1 MAVGID
7 VAAPPIAE
15 RTQHPFLTYD
25 MIYEIP
31 EAIKQT
37 LQIVPKKSS
46 TILGKLKSRSEFY
59 FTGCGTAFHSA
70 MLGANIL
77 SLMKQGFNY
86 ECVQALELSNYH
98 HSVSRNSAAFG
109 VSHSGIT
116 KTTLDALRSVR
127 EQGAHCIG
135 ISHFSDRPISQVVD
149 ENLVVG
155 NGPDK
160 SRCHTKCYVSSAIA
174 LTQIALGILEQ
185 QEAVSSEHLQ
195 RIRKN
200 LEDLPELSLKVLRS
214 SDDAMKAFAKRNAR
228 KRTFY
233 FTGSG
238 PSYPNALETAL
249 KVMESSYVPAQGF
262 ETEQFLHGP
271 WVSLDAESVV
281 FAMATD
287 TRTYARSLDLVKA
300 ATNLGANVLSIVKEG
315 DKEMARL
322 CKDTVELPVVDEQ
335 LSPFLSI
342 IPLYLY
348 SYYMSLELGINPDYI
363 HYLTPAYWKARQI
376 IFPPGTH

>member
-1 MAVGID
+1 MAPET
-7 VAAPPIAE
+7 ASSPPIAE
-15 RTQHPFLTYD
+15 RTKHPFLTYD

-31 EAIKQT
+31 DAIKQT
-37 LQIVPKKSS
+37 LQTVFAKSV
-46 TILGKLKSRSEFY
+46 TLLPQLKNKSEFY

-70 MLGANIL
+70 MLGGNIL
-77 SLMKQGFNY
+77 CLMKPGFNH
-86 ECVQALELSNYH
+86 ECVQALELANYH
-98 HSVSRNSAAFG
+98 HSVSKNSAAFG

-116 KTTLDALRSVR
+116 KTTLDALHSVK
-127 EQGAHCIG
+127 EQGAFCIG
-135 ISHFSDRPISQVVD
+135 LSHFPNRPITQLVD
-149 ENLVVG
+149 ESLVVG

-174 LTQIALGILEQ
+174 LSQICLSILEQ
-185 QEAVSSEHLQ
+185 QQAIDLERMQ

-200 LEDLPELSLKVLRS
+200 LEELPELALKVLRS
-214 SDDAMKAFAKRNAR
+214 TDDAMKAFAKRNAG
-228 KRTFY
+228 KRTFH
-233 FTGSG
+233 FVGSG

-249 KVMESSYVPAQGF
+249 KVMESSYAPAQGF

-271 WVSLDAESVV
+271 WVSLDAESAV
-281 FAMATD
+281 FVMATE

-300 ATNLGANVLSIVKEG
+300 ATNLGAGVLSIVKEG
-315 DKEMARL
+315 DKEMTEM
-322 CKDTVELPVVDEQ
+322 CKDTVQIPVVDEQ

-348 SYYMSLELGINPDYI
+348 SYYMSLERGINPDYI
-363 HYLTPAYWKARQI
+363 HYLTPAYWNARQI